1 MQMTNLES
9 TPYNALQVLLD
20 EHGIVP
26 PANTISHSTE
36 WELDLGITKL
46 GGVEVTLPVG
56 IIGKL
61 VVRQIQQLPD
71 KHTASLSQD
80 DPRALEFEE
89 QRMSGLFA
97 DVRLQSVS
105 SSHLLVARKAIV
117 NMQNTSGTHRVTMQT
132 DRSFAAGKAMD
143 TERLLDFDTE
153 GAAITRPLKLSE
165 MDYSEPNKIA
175 MVFAALKRR

>member
-1 MQMTNLES
+1 MTDLES
-9 TPYNALQVLLD
+9 SAPHNALQVLLD

-36 WELDLGITKL
+36 WGLDLGITKL
-46 GGVEVTLPVG
+46 GGVEVTLPTG

-71 KHTASLSQD
+71 RYTAGLSQD

-89 QRMSGLFA
+89 RRMSGIFA
-97 DVRLQSVS
+97 DIRLHSIS

-117 NMQNTSGTHRVTMQT
+117 NMKNSSGTNRMTMQT
-132 DRSFAAGKAMD
+132 SRSFAAGKAMD
-143 TERLLDFDTE
+143 TERLLDFDTL
-153 GAAITRPLKLSE
+153 GAAVSRPLELSE
-165 MDYSEPNKIA
+165 MDYSEPSTIA